1 MKKLYLHSFKTKRG
15 LLRTAA
21 TEKGLALVALPGDS
35 ADWFEGRIE
44 RYFTE
49 YEIDHGGAINKQAQE
64 ELTAFMAGTLKKFN
78 VKLDIQA
85 TPFQKKV
92 LARVAEIPYGKT
104 MTYGDVAAAVGNPRA
119 SRAVGTANARNN
131 LPLIIPCHRVVASNG
146 IGGYGGSEELKRKLL
161 QMEGAI

>member
-1 MKKLYLHSFKTKRG
+1 
-15 LLRTAA
+15 
-21 TEKGLALVALPGDS
+21 
-35 ADWFEGRIE
+35 
-44 RYFTE
+44 
-49 YEIDHGGAINKQAQE
+49 
-64 ELTAFMAGTLKKFN
+64 FMAGTLKKFN

-131 LPLIIPCHRVVASNG
+131 LPLIIPCHRVVALNG